1 MGFLLLEGEN
11 MFIDEAKISVRAG
24 KGGDGATSFRHEKYV
39 PDGGPDGGDGG
50 NGGNIILRVDD
61 GMKTLM
67 DFRYKTKYSAENGE
81 NGGKKKM
88 FGKNGR
94 HLTLS
99 VPPGTVVKDA
109 ETNLIIADLVEK
121 GQSVI
126 IAKGGKGG
134 KGNTRYKSSIR
145 QAPNFSEAG
154 DPGDERIL
162 VLELKLLAEVGLI
175 GLPNVG
181 KSTILSKVSKAKP
194 KIANYHF
201 TTIHPNLG
209 VVEAVK
215 GKSFAMADIPG
226 LIEGAHEGTGLGH
239 DFLRHIE
246 RTRLLVH
253 VVDISG
259 SEGRNPVNDFEMI
272 NEELRSYSDDLA
284 AKKQIVVGN
293 KTDLTEDPSDI
304 DSFREEMENRG
315 YEVFFIS
322 AAASEGLDDLMKKI
336 TGMLDNLQAVETGN
350 GQQDKEEHKI
360 YRYKKRE
367 RDWEI
372 EKINET
378 FHITGYSVEKLMK
391 STNFEDWDSVQ
402 RFQGILKK
410 KGVFEELK
418 KMGAVDGS
426 TIEIEGYEFDYIE

>member
-1 MGFLLLEGEN
+1 

-24 KGGDGATSFRHEKYV
+24 NGGNGAVSFRREKYV

-50 NGGNIILRVDD
+50 NGGNIVFQVDD

-81 NGGKKKM
+81 DGRKKKM
-88 FGKNGR
+88 SGKNGR
-94 HLTLS
+94 HLTLN

-121 GQSVI
+121 GQSVV
-126 IAKGGKGG
+126 IARGGNGG
-134 KGNTRYKSSIR
+134 NGNTRYKSSIR
-145 QAPNFSEAG
+145 QAPNFAEAG
-154 DPGDERIL
+154 DPGDEKIL
-162 VLELKLLAEVGLI
+162 LLELKLLAEVGLI

-215 GKSFAMADIPG
+215 GKSFALADIPG

-272 NEELRSYSDDLA
+272 NDELKSYSIDLA

-293 KTDLTEDPSDI
+293 KTDLADDPACMDT
-304 DSFREEMENRG
+304 FRKEMESRG

-322 AAASEGLDDLMKKI
+322 AASSDGLDGLMKAV
-336 TGMLDNLQAVETGN
+336 TGMLDKIQTVEKVN
-350 GQQDKEEHKI
+350 DQQDKEDHKV

-367 RDWEI
+367 QDWKI
-372 EKINET
+372 EKTNKT
-378 FHITGYSVEKLMK
+378 FRITGYSVEKLMK

-402 RFQGILKK
+402 RFQGILKN
-410 KGVFEELK
+410 KGIFEELK
-418 KMGAVDGS
+418 KMGAEDGS
-426 TIEIEGYEFDYIE
+426 TIEIEGYEFDYID

>member
-1 MGFLLLEGEN
+1 
-11 MFIDEAKISVRAG
+11 MFIDEAKISVIAG
-24 KGGDGATSFRHEKYV
+24 KGGDGAISFRREKYI

-50 NGGNIILRVDD
+50 HGGSVILQVDD

-67 DFRYKTKYSAENGE
+67 DFRYKTKYQAENGE

-94 HLTLS
+94 HLTLH
-99 VPPGTVVKDA
+99 VPPGTIVKDE
-109 ETNLIIADLVEK
+109 ETGQILADLIEK
-121 GQSVI
+121 GQTVV

-134 KGNTRYKSSIR
+134 NGNTRYKSSVR
-145 QAPNFSEAG
+145 QAPNFAEAG
-154 DPGDERIL
+154 DPGEEKLL

-201 TTIHPNLG
+201 TTLHPNLG

-215 GKSFAMADIPG
+215 GKSFVMADIPG

-259 SEGRNPVNDFEMI
+259 SEGRNPEKDFEMI
-272 NEELRSYSDDLA
+272 NEELEAYSMDLS

-293 KTDLTEDPSDI
+293 KTDLALDTSKI
-304 DSFREEMENRG
+304 DAFRSEMQSRG
-315 YEVFFIS
+315 YDVFIIS
-322 AAASEGLDDLMKKI
+322 AAASEGLDDLMKHI
-336 TGMLDNLQAVETGN
+336 TGMLDNLKPAETEISIE
-350 GQQDKEEHKI
+350 DKDKHKL
-360 YRYKKRE
+360 YSYKKKE
-367 RDWEI
+367 RDWNIVKE
-372 EKINET
+372 NEN
-378 FHITGYSVEKLMK
+378 FVIKGYSVEKLMK

-410 KGVFEELK
+410 KGVFEELRE
-418 KMGAVDGS
+418 MGAGDGS
-426 TIEIEGYEFDYIE
+426 TIQIEGYEFDYIE

>member
-1 MGFLLLEGEN
+1 
-11 MFIDEAKISVRAG
+11 MFIDEAKISVKAG
-24 KGGDGATSFRHEKYV
+24 KGGDGAISFRREKYV

-50 NGGNIILRVDD
+50 NGGDIILKVDD

-88 FGKNGR
+88 SGSNGR
-94 HLTLS
+94 HLTLR
-99 VPPGTVVKDA
+99 VPPGTVVRDA
-109 ETNLIIADLVEK
+109 ESNRVVADMVEK
-121 GQSVI
+121 DQSVI

-134 KGNTRYKSSIR
+134 NGNTRYKSSIR
-145 QAPNFSEAG
+145 QAPNFAEAG
-154 DPGDERIL
+154 DPGDERTL
-162 VLELKLLAEVGLI
+162 LLELKLLAEVGLI

-272 NEELRSYSDDLA
+272 NEELGSYSMELA
-284 AKKQIVVGN
+284 SKKQILAAN
-293 KTDLTEDPSDI
+293 KTDLVENPADI
-304 DSFREEMENRG
+304 DSFREEMEKRG
-315 YEVFFIS
+315 CEVYLIS
-322 AAASEGLDDLMKKI
+322 AATGEGLEGLMKKI
-336 TGMLDNLQAVETGN
+336 TEMLEKLEPAETVN
-350 GQQDKEEHKI
+350 SEEDKEEHKL

-367 RDWEI
+367 RDWAI

-378 FHITGYSVEKLMK
+378 YRIKGHSVEKLMK

-410 KGVFEELK
+410 KGVFDELK
-418 KMGAVDGS
+418 KMGAEEGS
-426 TIEIEGYEFDYIE
+426 TIEIEGFEFDYIE

>member
-215 GKSFAMADIPG
+215 GKSFVMADIPG
-226 LIEGAHEGTGLGH
+226 LIEGAHAGAGLGH

-246 RTRLLVH
+246 RTRLLVF
-253 VVDISG
+253 VVDVSDSAQPLAEEALKILR
-259 SEGRNPVNDFEMI
+259 SELGKYR
-272 NEELRSYSDDLA
+272 EELLERPWILVLNKIDL
-284 AKKQIVVGN
+284 
-293 KTDLTEDPSDI
+293 L
-304 DSFREEMENRG
+304 
-315 YEVFFIS
+315 
-322 AAASEGLDDLMKKI
+322 
-336 TGMLDNLQAVETGN
+336 
-350 GQQDKEEHKI
+350 
-360 YRYKKRE
+360 
-367 RDWEI
+367 
-372 EKINET
+372 
-378 FHITGYSVEKLMK
+378 
-391 STNFEDWDSVQ
+391 
-402 RFQGILKK
+402 
-410 KGVFEELK
+410 
-418 KMGAVDGS
+418 
-426 TIEIEGYEFDYIE
+426 

>member
-1 MGFLLLEGEN
+1 MGFLLLEGAN

-24 KGGDGATSFRHEKYV
+24 KGGDGAISFRREKYV

-50 NGGNIILRVDD
+50 NGGHIILQVDD

-81 NGGKKKM
+81 NGRKKKM
-88 FGKNGR
+88 SGKNGS

-109 ETNLIIADLVEK
+109 ETNLVIADLVEK

-134 KGNTRYKSSIR
+134 NGNTKYKSSIR
-145 QAPNFSEAG
+145 QAPNFAEAG
-154 DPGDERIL
+154 NPGDERIL
-162 VLELKLLAEVGLI
+162 ALELKLLAEVGLI

-181 KSTILSKVSKAKP
+181 KSTILSKVSKARP

-215 GKSFAMADIPG
+215 GKSFVMADIPG

-272 NEELRSYSDDLA
+272 NEELRSYSIDLA

-293 KTDLTEDPSDI
+293 KTDLKEDPSDI
-304 DSFREEMENRG
+304 DSFRKEMESRG
-315 YEVFFIS
+315 YDVFFIS
-322 AAASEGLDDLMKKI
+322 AATSDGLEDLMKEI
-336 TGMLDNLQAVETGN
+336 TGILANLKPSETVDVG
-350 GQQDKEEHKI
+350 QDKEEHKV
-360 YRYKKRE
+360 YRYKKKE
-367 RDWEI
+367 RDWKI
-372 EKINET
+372 ERMNEK
-378 FHITGYSVEKLMK
+378 FRIKGYSVEKLMK

-418 KMGAVDGS
+418 KMGAGDGS

>member
-1 MGFLLLEGEN
+1 MGFLSLEGGN

-24 KGGDGATSFRHEKYV
+24 NGGNGAVSFRREKYV

-50 NGGNIILRVDD
+50 NGGNIVFQVDD

-81 NGGKKKM
+81 DGRKKKM
-88 FGKNGR
+88 SGKNGR
-94 HLTLS
+94 HLTLN

-121 GQSVI
+121 GQSVV
-126 IAKGGKGG
+126 IARGGNGG
-134 KGNTRYKSSIR
+134 NGNTRYKSSIR
-145 QAPNFSEAG
+145 QAPNFAEAG
-154 DPGDERIL
+154 DPGDEKIL
-162 VLELKLLAEVGLI
+162 LLELKLLAEVGLI

-215 GKSFAMADIPG
+215 GKSFALADIPG

-272 NEELRSYSDDLA
+272 NDELKSYSIDLA

-293 KTDLTEDPSDI
+293 KTDLADDPACMDT
-304 DSFREEMENRG
+304 FRKEMESRG

-322 AAASEGLDDLMKKI
+322 AASSDGLDGLMKAV
-336 TGMLDNLQAVETGN
+336 TGMLDKIQTVEKVN
-350 GQQDKEEHKI
+350 DQQDKEDHKV

-367 RDWEI
+367 QDWKI
-372 EKINET
+372 EKTNKT
-378 FHITGYSVEKLMK
+378 FRITGYSVEKLMK

-402 RFQGILKK
+402 RFQGILKN
-410 KGVFEELK
+410 KGIFEELK
-418 KMGAVDGS
+418 KMGAEDGS
-426 TIEIEGYEFDYIE
+426 TIEIEGYEFDYID